1 MPMNAKSIAASTD
14 AWYANAVANA
24 TDRTGQTDNERI
36 KDITVLPP
44 PEHLIRFFPIQGTA
58 VESLISST
66 RRRIHNIMAG
76 KDDRLLVVI
85 GPCSIHNPAAALDY
99 ARQLQVQREKYAD
112 TLEIV
117 MRVYFEK
124 PRTTVGWKGL
134 INDPYLDET
143 FRIDEGLRIAR
154 QLLIDINR
162 LGLPAGSEFL
172 DVISPQYLGDLI
184 SWGAIGARTPESQA
198 HRCLASG
205 RSAPIGFKNGTDG
218 NIRIATDAIQAAARP
233 HHFLSVHK
241 NGQVA
246 IVETKG
252 NKDCHVILRGGK
264 TPNYDAAHVEAACK
278 DLEAA
283 KLPAT
288 LMVDCS
294 HANSSKQ
301 HEKQLDV
308 ARDIAA
314 QLASGSRS
322 VFGVM
327 VESHLNAGAQ
337 KFTPGRDDL
346 SKLEY
351 GKSITD
357 ACLGWEDS
365 LTLLEVLAASVKA
378 RRARLAPPE
387 VLGASGND

>member
-1 MPMNAKSIAASTD
+1 MNAKTTVASSD
-14 AWYANAVANA
+14 PWYASPIERTSK
-24 TDRTGQTDNERI
+24 TDDERI

-58 VESLISST
+58 IESLISAT
-66 RRRIHNIMAG
+66 RRHIHSIMRG
-76 KDDRLLVVI
+76 KEDRLLVVI
-85 GPCSIHNPAAALDY
+85 GPCSIHDPAAALDY
-99 ARQLQVQREKYAD
+99 ARQLKVQREKYAD

-143 FRIDEGLRIAR
+143 YRIDEGLRIAR
-154 QLLIDINR
+154 QLLIEINR

-184 SWGAIGARTPESQA
+184 SWGAIGARTTESQV
-198 HRCLASG
+198 HRELASG
-205 RSAPIGFKNGTDG
+205 LSAPIGFKNGTDG
-218 NIRIATDAIQAAARP
+218 NIKIATDAIQAAADG

-246 IVETKG
+246 IVQTHG

-264 TPNYDAAHVEAACK
+264 TPNYDAESVAAACK
-278 DLEAA
+278 DLEKA
-283 KLPAT
+283 KLPAS

-294 HANSSKQ
+294 HANSSKKF
-301 HEKQLDV
+301 EKQRDV
-308 ARDIAA
+308 ASDIAA
-314 QLASGSRS
+314 QIAGGSTRI
-322 VFGVM
+322 FGVM
-327 VESHLNAGAQ
+327 VESHLQAGAQ
-337 KFTPGRDDL
+337 KFTPGKDDA
-346 SKLEY
+346 SQLEY

-357 ACLGWEDS
+357 ACLGWDDS
-365 LTLLEVLAASVKA
+365 CETLEVLSQAVKA
-378 RRARLAPPE
+378 RRAR
-387 VLGASGND
+387 

>member
-1 MPMNAKSIAASTD
+1 MKSKATSSQAD
-14 AWYANAVANA
+14 AWYANPNTPR
-24 TDRTGQTDNERI
+24 TDRTGQTDDERI

-44 PEHLIRFFPIQGTA
+44 PEHLIRFFPIRGTA
-58 VESLISST
+58 AESLISST
-66 RRRIHNIMAG
+66 RRSIHKIMTG
-76 KDDRLLVVI
+76 HDDRLLVVI
-85 GPCSIHNPAAALDY
+85 GPCSIHDPAAALDY
-99 ARQLQVQREKYAD
+99 AQQLKQQRDKYAN

-134 INDPYLDET
+134 INDPYLDES
-143 FRIDEGLRIAR
+143 FRIDEGLRMAR
-154 QLLIDINR
+154 QLLIEVNR

-184 SWGAIGARTPESQA
+184 SWGAIGARTTESQV
-198 HRCLASG
+198 HRELASG
-205 RSAPIGFKNGTDG
+205 LSAPIGFKNGTDG
-218 NIRIATDAIQAAARP
+218 NIKIATDAIQAAAGG

-246 IVETKG
+246 IVQTSG
-252 NKDCHVILRGGK
+252 NHDCHVILRGGK
-264 TPNYDAAHVEAACK
+264 TPNYDAASVAAACK
-278 DLEAA
+278 DLSLA

-294 HANSSKQ
+294 HANSSKR

-308 ARDIAA
+308 ARDIAEQIA
-314 QLASGSRS
+314 GGSKS

-327 VESHLNAGAQ
+327 IESHLRAGSQ
-337 KFTPGRDDL
+337 KFTAGKDD
-346 SKLEY
+346 SSRLEY

-357 ACLGWEDS
+357 ACLGWDESCAS
-365 LTLLEVLAASVKA
+365 LELLSQAVKL
-378 RRARLAPPE
+378 RRAR
-387 VLGASGND
+387 

>member
-1 MPMNAKSIAASTD
+1 MNAKAVQPAVE
-14 AWYANAVANA
+14 AWQPSQE
-24 TDRTGQTDNERI
+24 RTSQTDDQRI

-44 PEHLIRFFPIQGTA
+44 PEHLIRFFPIRGTA
-58 VESLISST
+58 VETLIGET
-66 RRRIHNIMAG
+66 RKSIRRIMSG

-85 GPCSIHNPAAALDY
+85 GPCSIHDPAAALDY
-99 ARQLQVQREKYAD
+99 ARRLKPLRDLYAD
-112 TLEIV
+112 SLEIV

-134 INDPYLDET
+134 INDPYLDESY
-143 FRIDEGLRIAR
+143 RIDEGLRIAR
-154 QLLIDINR
+154 QLLIEINR

-172 DVISPQYLGDLI
+172 DVISPQYIGDLI
-184 SWGAIGARTPESQA
+184 SWGAIGARTTESQV
-198 HRCLASG
+198 HRELASG
-205 RSAPIGFKNGTDG
+205 LSAPIGFKNGTDG
-218 NIRIATDAIQAAARP
+218 NIRIATDAIQSASRG

-246 IVETKG
+246 IVHTDG

-264 TPNYDAAHVEAACK
+264 APNYDAESVTAACK
-278 DLEAA
+278 ELEAA
-283 KLPAT
+283 KLPPT

-308 ARDIAA
+308 AREVAA
-314 QLASGSRS
+314 QVSGGSRC

-327 VESHLNAGAQ
+327 VESHIHGGAQ
-337 KFTPGRDDL
+337 KFTPGKDDVNA
-346 SKLEY
+346 LEY

-357 ACLGWEDS
+357 SCIGWDGTQTI
-365 LTLLEVLAASVKA
+365 LQVLSDAVRA
-378 RRARLAPPE
+378 RRKR
-387 VLGASGND
+387 